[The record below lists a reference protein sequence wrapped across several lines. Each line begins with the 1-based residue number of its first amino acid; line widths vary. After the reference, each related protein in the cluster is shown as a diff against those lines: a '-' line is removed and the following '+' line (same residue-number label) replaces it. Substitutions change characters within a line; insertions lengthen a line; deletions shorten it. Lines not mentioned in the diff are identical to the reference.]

1 MTPWLWFGLAPCSG
15 WSALVMS
22 GGKTAGAGRAGAMS
36 RELSHLLVVD
46 LPMIELEL
54 VCLKQ
59 VRANS

>member
-1 MTPWLWFGLAPCSG
+1 MTPWLWFGLASCSD
-15 WSALVMS
+15 WSALVADAP
-22 GGKTAGAGRAGAMS
+22 KTAGVGRAGAMS